1 MDITSKSLHHA
12 NIVFVFEE
20 KKFVLPDNTALMGVY
35 QGDLAA
41 GAQFVDDPV
50 LKTKILDL
58 PRLKTQ
64 IAIDLNRLRVED
76 FSQTEPENS
85 NLINTALYVHQQLFN
100 QIPLA
105 GLGFNFDIYYR
116 SSEVI
121 RLEDLFKKLVD
132 AKALE
137 KKDLR
142 DVGIQFTLEKEGGK
156 KRETYFLKII
166 APLEIVL
173 HINHHFSL
181 KKLPE
186 KDELT
191 AIFEN
196 CYKETDEVIKNL
208 KIS

>member
-20 KKFVLPDNTALMGVY
+20 RKFVLPDNTALMAVY

-41 GAQFVDDPV
+41 GAQFIDDPV
-50 LKTKILDL
+50 LKTKVLDL

-64 IAIDLNRLRVED
+64 IAIDLNRLRIED
-76 FSQTEPENS
+76 FSQEEPENS
-85 NLINTALYVHQQLFN
+85 NLINIALNIHQQLFN
-100 QIPLA
+100 QIPLV

-121 RLEDLFKKLVD
+121 RLQDLFKNFVD
-132 AKALE
+132 GKVLE
-137 KKDLR
+137 KNDLR
-142 DVGIQFTLEKEGGK
+142 DVGVQFTLEKEGGR

-166 APLEIVL
+166 APLEIAL
-173 HINHHFSL
+173 HINHHLPL

-191 AIFEN
+191 AMFEK
-196 CYKETDEVIKNL
+196 CYKETDEVIQNL
-208 KIS
+208 KF

>member
-1 MDITSKSLHHA
+1 M
-12 NIVFVFEE
+12 
-20 KKFVLPDNTALMGVY
+20 PDNTALMAVY

-85 NLINTALYVHQQLFN
+85 NLINTALHVHQQLFN

-121 RLEDLFKKLVD
+121 RLQDLFKKFVD

-137 KKDLR
+137 KNDLR
-142 DVGIQFTLEKEGGK
+142 DVGVQFTLEKEGGR
-156 KRETYFLKII
+156 KREAYFLKII

-186 KDELT
+186 KDEIS
-191 AIFEN
+191 AMFEN

>member
-20 KKFVLPDNTALMGVY
+20 RKFVLPDNTALMAVY

-85 NLINTALYVHQQLFN
+85 NLINTALHVHQQLFN

-121 RLEDLFKKLVD
+121 RLQDLFKKFVD

-137 KKDLR
+137 KNDLR

-186 KDELT
+186 KDEIT
-191 AIFEN
+191 AMFEN
-196 CYKETDEVIKNL
+196 CYKETDEVIENL

>member
-1 MDITSKSLHHA
+1 M
-12 NIVFVFEE
+12 
-20 KKFVLPDNTALMGVY
+20 
-35 QGDLAA
+35 
-41 GAQFVDDPV
+41 
-50 LKTKILDL
+50 
-58 PRLKTQ
+58 
-64 IAIDLNRLRVED
+64 
-76 FSQTEPENS
+76 
-85 NLINTALYVHQQLFN
+85 INTALHVHQQLFN

-121 RLEDLFKKLVD
+121 RLQDLFKKFVD

-137 KKDLR
+137 KNDLR

-156 KRETYFLKII
+156 KRETYFFKII

-186 KDELT
+186 KDEIT
-191 AIFEN
+191 AMFEN

>member
-1 MDITSKSLHHA
+1 
-12 NIVFVFEE
+12 
-20 KKFVLPDNTALMGVY
+20 LPDNTALMGVY

-50 LKTKILDL
+50 LKTKVLDL

-85 NLINTALYVHQQLFN
+85 NLINTALHVHQQLFN

-121 RLEDLFKKLVD
+121 RLQDLFKKFVD

-137 KKDLR
+137 KNDLR

-156 KRETYFLKII
+156 KRETYFFKII

-186 KDELT
+186 KDELS
-191 AIFEN
+191 AMFEN